1 MYYYFL
7 SKLSISFNLTG
18 VSSLRALLAQ
28 DKDEDSP
35 KLHTLLCE
43 AFVSVY
49 LSQLIHA
56 LSTCDC
62 HVLYRLIG
70 QQFTKDTWALLFG
83 GGVKVLLH
91 VSTGNSVDVSVSPS
105 SIESKF
111 FFILKLDVAVF
122 FFLCNFTLKVLL
134 ISNYLIY

>member
-1 MYYYFL
+1 MNEFL
-7 SKLSISFNLTG
+7 LFFYVG

-62 HVLYRLIG
+62 HVLYRLVG
-70 QQFTKDTWALLFG
+70 QQFSKETWALLFG
-83 GGVKVLLH
+83 GGVKILLH
-91 VSTGNSVDVSVSPS
+91 VSTGTSSLDASVSPS
-105 SIESKF
+105 VESKF
-111 FFILKLDVAVF
+111 NILNGLSCYCF
-122 FFLCNFTLKVLL
+122 
-134 ISNYLIY
+134 S

>member
-1 MYYYFL
+1 MNEFL
-7 SKLSISFNLTG
+7 LFFYVG

-62 HVLYRLIG
+62 HVLYRLVG
-70 QQFTKDTWALLFG
+70 QQFSKETWALLFG
-83 GGVKVLLH
+83 GGVKILLH
-91 VSTGNSVDVSVSPS
+91 VSTGTSSLDASVSPS
-105 SIESKF
+105 VESKF
-111 FFILKLDVAVF
+111 NILNGLF
-122 FFLCNFTLKVLL
+122 CYCF
-134 ISNYLIY
+134 S